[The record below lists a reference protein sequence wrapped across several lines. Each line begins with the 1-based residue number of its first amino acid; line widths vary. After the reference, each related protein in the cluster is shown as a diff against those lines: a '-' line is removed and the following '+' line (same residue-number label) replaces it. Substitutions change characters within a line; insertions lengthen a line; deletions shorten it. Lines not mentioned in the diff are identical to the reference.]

1 MTDDEI
7 GTLWAERNALRSVYE
22 AAEVFVDM
30 PRLVTESALRD
41 AVTTF
46 RAERDAQHAIYTA
59 LHDALVIAEGQ
70 RDQLRAERDAL
81 RNEWSGLLI
90 EQARLMALRDEA
102 IAERDALKAELA
114 KVPTLGGALFIPCNS
129 IEVQP

>member
-7 GTLWAERNALRSVYE
+7 GTLWAERNALE
-22 AAEVFVDM
+22 AI
-30 PRLVTESALRD
+30 VTNL
-41 AVTTF
+41 
-46 RAERDAQHAIYTA
+46 RAERDAQHATYTA
-59 LHDALVIAEGQ
+59 LHDALIVAEGQ

-102 IAERDALKAELA
+102 IAERDALRKELA
-114 KVPTLGGALFIPCNS
+114 KLPILDGALIIPCKALA
-129 IEVQP
+129 VQS